1 MPVTQEKPVLP
12 VEQTW
17 HAIDWKNVVSVLGS
31 DLERGLGQSVFEQRL
46 RTIGPNQ
53 LTEKRARPWWI
64 DFLFQFHE
72 PLIVILVLS
81 GFVSGLLGEWVDA
94 GVIWAVVLLNGIVG
108 FLQESRAAK
117 AIDSLSKTMVS
128 EATVIREGVRQRI
141 DARQL
146 VPGDIVH
153 VASGDQIPADLRL
166 IRVRELRI
174 AEATLTGE
182 SLPIEKESGILPL
195 DTLLADRI
203 NMAFAASLVTFGTGD
218 GIVVATGDQT
228 EVGKISGL
236 IQSATDVS
244 TPLTREIAR
253 FSRWLLVVI
262 LTLSCITFLI
272 GIARG
277 ESVQHMFHAA
287 VALAVAAIPEG
298 LPAAVTIVLAIGV
311 ARMAR
316 RNAIIRRLPAVETLG
331 STSVICSDKTG
342 TLTEN
347 QMTVQK
353 IFTEGQWFSVTGS
366 GYSPQGEILSEDTA
380 ISNGELVQVLRAGVL
395 CNDSFLKEI
404 DGSWDVQGDP
414 TEGALLTVAIK
425 SGMDLE
431 SLHRSFPRIDAIPFE
446 SDFQYMATLH
456 PGVVYVKG
464 SVESVLA
471 RCTHAEDC
479 SILEAAAIM
488 GRAGLRVLA
497 FAMMDVSEGLGS
509 VKHTDLA
516 KGLKFLG
523 LQGMI
528 DPPRPEAKHA
538 VRTCMEAG
546 IQVKMI
552 TGDHAST
559 AAAIAEQI
567 GIDGKKEKDRLVV
580 INGQQLAGLE
590 EEQLDRVAEEVSV
603 FARVSPEQ
611 KLRLVK
617 ALQRCGK
624 IVAMT
629 GDGVNDA
636 PALKQADI
644 GIAMGIGGTDVAK
657 DSAAMILIDDNFASI
672 QAAVEEGRG
681 VFDNLSKFLAWALPT
696 NVGEGLII
704 FVSVLF
710 GATLPIIPV
719 QILWVN
725 LTTGILLGMTLT
737 FEPKEAGLMKRH
749 PRDPKESFLTQR
761 LLVRIV
767 IVGLV
772 MLIGGFVL
780 FEWELSNGASEAYAR
795 TTVVNMFVIVET
807 FYLFCSRSLS
817 TALWRINILSNRWL
831 LIGVGAMIALQLL
844 FTYMPLMNVL
854 FHTEPTNLDSWL
866 SVLFLSCITIVAV
879 ETEKRFG
886 RWNSQLR
893 Q

>member
-1 MPVTQEKPVLP
+1 MPVTQEKSVLP

-17 HAIDWKNVVSVLGS
+17 HAIDWKHVVSILGS
-31 DLERGLGQSVFEQRL
+31 DLERGLGQSVFDQRL
-46 RTIGPNQ
+46 RTSGPNQ

-64 DFLFQFHE
+64 DFLLQFSE

-94 GVIWAVVLLNGIVG
+94 GVIWAVVLLNGVVG

-128 EATVIREGVRQRI
+128 EATVIREGVRQRV
-141 DARQL
+141 DAREL

-174 AEATLTGE
+174 AEAALTGE

-195 DTLLADRI
+195 DTPLADRI
-203 NMAFAASLVTFGTGD
+203 NMAFASSLVTFGTGD

-228 EVGKISGL
+228 EVGKISYL

-262 LTLSCITFLI
+262 LTMSCITFLI

-347 QMTVQK
+347 QMTVQR
-353 IFTEGQWFSVTGS
+353 IFTNGQWFSVTGS
-366 GYSPQGEILSEDTA
+366 GYSPQGEILSEDGA
-380 ISNGELVQVLRAGVL
+380 QSNHGLVQILRAGVL
-395 CNDSFLKEI
+395 CNDSLLKEI
-404 DGSWDVQGDP
+404 DGRWEVQGDP

-431 SLHRSFPRIDAIPFE
+431 SQYRAFPRIDAIPFE

-456 PGVVYVKG
+456 PGVIYMKG

-471 RCTHAEDC
+471 RCTHAQDR
-479 SILEAAAIM
+479 SVLEAAAIM
-488 GRAGLRVLA
+488 GREGLRVLA
-497 FAMMDVSEGLGS
+497 FAMMDVSVGLGNI
-509 VKHTDLA
+509 KHSDVA
-516 KGLKFLG
+516 KGLTFLG

-528 DPPRPEAKHA
+528 DPPRPEAKQA
-538 VRTCMEAG
+538 VQTCMEAG

-567 GIDGKKEKDRLVV
+567 GIDGRRANERLVV
-580 INGQQLAGLE
+580 INGQQLVSLE
-590 EEQLDRVAEEVSV
+590 DEQLDTVAEEVSV

-636 PALKQADI
+636 PALKQAEI

-657 DSAAMILIDDNFASI
+657 NSAAMILTDDNFASI

-681 VFDNLSKFLAWALPT
+681 VFDNLSKFLAWTLPT

-704 FVSVLF
+704 FVSVLL

-725 LTTGILLGMTLT
+725 LTTGILLGMMLT

-749 PRDPKESFLTQR
+749 PRDPKESFLTRR
-761 LLVRIV
+761 LFVRIV

-780 FEWELSNGASEAYAR
+780 FEWELSSGASEAYAR

-807 FYLFCSRSLS
+807 FYLFCSRSLR

-831 LIGVGAMIALQLL
+831 LMGVGAMIVLQLL
-844 FTYMPLMNVL
+844 FTYMPLMNAL
-854 FHTEPTNLDSWL
+854 FHTEPTNLASWL
-866 SVLFLSCITIVAV
+866 SVLFLSCITILAV
-879 ETEKRFG
+879 ETEKGLG
-886 RWNSQLR
+886 RSNQQLG
-893 Q
+893 